1 MKKCLTFLDFTS
13 QLLFGAAYRTLQILS
28 ILLYYCYERLMV
40 KIVEVIGKE
49 EEEKKCRK
57 SIF

>member
-1 MKKCLTFLDFTS
+1 M
-13 QLLFGAAYRTLQILS
+13 S
-28 ILLYYCYERLMV
+28 ILLYHCYERLMV
-40 KIVEVIGKE
+40 KIVEGSGKE